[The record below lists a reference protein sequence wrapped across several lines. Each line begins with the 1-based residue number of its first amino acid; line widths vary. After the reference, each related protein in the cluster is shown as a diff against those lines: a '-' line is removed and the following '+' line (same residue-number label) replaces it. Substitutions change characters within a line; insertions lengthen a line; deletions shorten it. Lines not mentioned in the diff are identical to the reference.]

1 MPDAAAFRLRFRIVA
16 AVLILLFA
24 GACAETQFV
33 ISGAKRLSGLTD
45 GPDSRVGKGHYK
57 IGNPYQIAQV
67 WYYPKVDYR
76 YSETGIASWYG
87 PNFDGKPT
95 ANGEIFDMNQVTA
108 AHRTLPL
115 PSIVRVTNL
124 SNGRSI
130 KVRVNDRGPFAH
142 GRIIDLSRRSAQL
155 LGFEMQGTAKVEV
168 TLLEAESRQVAAEYG
183 QKNDVPEMQA
193 QAPPPVAAPRVAVTS
208 ASLAPPPGTYAAP
221 PPNSNHAIVPV
232 QDAPARALRQQ
243 AVAPVVSE
251 EVTIVPVSSGNRI
264 YVQAGAFGRFDN
276 ANRMRAILSPIGN
289 VRIHQVENLDRP
301 LFRVRFGPLQSVEEA
316 DKMLEAVLRSGQR
329 NARIVVD

>member
-1 MPDAAAFRLRFRIVA
+1 MPDASAVRSGVRIVA
-16 AVLILLFA
+16 AVLVLLFT

-33 ISGAKRLSGLTD
+33 ISGAKRLSGSTD
-45 GPDSRVGKGHYK
+45 RPDTRAGTGQYK
-57 IGNPYQIAQV
+57 IGNPYKIYDI

-87 PNFDGKPT
+87 PQFDGKPT
-95 ANGEIFDMNQVTA
+95 ANGEIFDMNQITA

-168 TLLEAESRQVAAEYG
+168 TLLEAESRQVAAAYG
-183 QKNDVPEMQA
+183 QTNDVPEMQ

-208 ASLAPPPGTYAAP
+208 ASLLPPPGTQAAP
-221 PPNSNHAIVPV
+221 PPNSNHAVVPV
-232 QDAPARALRQQ
+232 QDAPARNLRQQ
-243 AVAPVVSE
+243 ATAPVASE
-251 EVTIVPVSSGNRI
+251 EVTMVPVSGENRI
-264 YVQAGAFGRFDN
+264 YVQAGAFGRFEN
-276 ANRMRAILSPIGN
+276 ANRMRAMLSPIGN
-289 VRIHQVENLDRP
+289 VQIHQVENLDQP

-316 DKMLEAVLRSGQR
+316 DKMLAAVLRSGQQ
-329 NARIVVD
+329 NAQIVVD